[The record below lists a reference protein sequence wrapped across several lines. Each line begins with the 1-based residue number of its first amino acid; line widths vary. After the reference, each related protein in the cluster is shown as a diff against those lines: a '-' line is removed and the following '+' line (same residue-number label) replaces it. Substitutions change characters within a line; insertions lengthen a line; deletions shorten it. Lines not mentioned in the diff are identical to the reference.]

1 MRRLPA
7 PVLPGAPKPPN
18 APPSPS
24 DSPKLGE
31 DKLPTGTPRFTRL
44 KRFWKLIETFRLY
57 RFSLAAAPAPP
68 CGPTPTA
75 TVLAPPPVAAG
86 PPGPPAGDAAA
97 LCPAGRAA
105 AALPWLM
112 TPNANARLIR
122 RLTTKAPGA

>member
-44 KRFWKLIETFRLY
+44 KIFWKLIETFRLY
-57 RFSLAAAPAPP
+57 LFSLAAAPAPP

-75 TVLAPPPVAAG
+75 AVRAQLPPPGQPVG
-86 PPGPPAGDAAA
+86 AAA
-97 LCPAGRAA
+97 VCPVGFAA
-105 AALPWLM
+105 AALPRLM
-112 TPNANARLIR
+112 TPNANARLTR
-122 RLTTKAPGA
+122 RLTTNAPGA